1 MKIPDF
7 ELHSVKSLSEA
18 CKLLAKYGPRAK
30 AIAGGT
36 DLLVD
41 LKEHLVAVE
50 HLVSLSEIPE
60 ADAITFAKG
69 KLSIGALATLSS
81 VASNPFI
88 QKHFPALSD
97 TALSM
102 ATPQIRNTGTI
113 GGNIASAVPSADIPP
128 ALMCADAHI
137 ITISTKGK
145 KNIPIRN
152 FFAGVRKTVL
162 EKDGL
167 IKTIEIDIP
176 KSNMGVS
183 YQKFAL
189 REAAA
194 LAVVGVAAMIETE
207 RNIIKDV
214 CIVLGAVAP
223 TPVIAHQACKFLNGK
238 EPTTANFNQAG
249 VIACDEGK
257 PISDIRASKEYRCHL
272 IGVLTRRALTEA
284 YKKAS
289 KNGGNK

>member
-1 MKIPDF
+1 MKILDF

-18 CKLLAKYGPRAK
+18 CKLLAKYSPKAK

-41 LKEHLVAVE
+41 LKEHLIVTE
-50 HLVSLSEIPE
+50 HLVSLTEIQE
-60 ADAITFAKG
+60 AQAITFTKG
-69 KLSIGALATLSS
+69 KLRIGAMATLNS
-81 VASNPFI
+81 VASNPLI
-88 QKHFPALSD
+88 KKHFPALVD
-97 TALSM
+97 TTLSM

-128 ALMCADAHI
+128 ALMCADARV
-137 ITISTKGK
+137 ITISPKGK
-145 KNIPIRN
+145 KSIPIRE
-152 FFAGVRKTVL
+152 FFTGVRKTVL
-162 EKDGL
+162 EKNGL
-167 IKTIEIDIP
+167 IKEIEIDIP
-176 KSNMGVS
+176 KSNTGVS

-194 LAVVGVAAMIETE
+194 LAVVGVAAMIKVEH
-207 RNIIKDV
+207 NIIKDA

-223 TPVIAHQACKFLNGK
+223 TPVIAHQACKFLKGK
-238 EPTTANFNQAG
+238 APTKDNFDQAG

-272 IGVLTRRALTEA
+272 IGVLTRRALA
-284 YKKAS
+284 QAHKRARGS
-289 KNGGNK
+289 K